1 MWRGSN
7 FFLKI
12 DLFIFI
18 FGCVGSL
25 LLPAGFI
32 QLRRAGAVLRCS
44 VRASHCGGFS
54 CCGARALG
62 TRASV
67 VVVRGLQSAGSVVM
81 THGLELL
88 HGMWDLP
95 GPGLEPMS
103 PALAD
108 GFLTTVPP
116 GKPRGSNFN
125 SLRALFFFTLF
136 YLYLFICLFIYFIQS
151 QRNLQRQSR
160 EVL

>member
-1 MWRGSN
+1 
-7 FFLKI
+7 
-12 DLFIFI
+12 
-18 FGCVGSL
+18 
-25 LLPAGFI
+25 
-32 QLRRAGAVLRCS
+32 
-44 VRASHCGGFS
+44 
-54 CCGARALG
+54 
-62 TRASV
+62 
-67 VVVRGLQSAGSVVM
+67 M

-136 YLYLFICLFIYFIQS
+136 YLYLFICLFIYFI
-151 QRNLQRQSR
+151 
-160 EVL
+160 

>member
-1 MWRGSN
+1 
-7 FFLKI
+7 
-12 DLFIFI
+12 
-18 FGCVGSL
+18 
-25 LLPAGFI
+25 
-32 QLRRAGAVLRCS
+32 
-44 VRASHCGGFS
+44 
-54 CCGARALG
+54 
-62 TRASV
+62 
-67 VVVRGLQSAGSVVM
+67 M

-116 GKPRGSNFN
+116 GKPSGSNFN

-136 YLYLFICLFIYFIQS
+136 YLYLFICLFIYFI
-151 QRNLQRQSR
+151 
-160 EVL
+160 